1 MLKVKQYRPL
11 PHLISPCSLKANKF
25 LVSMMKI
32 QKICLVKKKTLL
44 LQIQI
49 QQKINKKKT
58 IIQKRFRY
66 SPPKDDIGW

>member
-1 MLKVKQYRPL
+1 
-11 PHLISPCSLKANKF
+11 
-25 LVSMMKI
+25 MMKI

-58 IIQKRFRY
+58 IKQKRFRY

>member
-1 MLKVKQYRPL
+1 
-11 PHLISPCSLKANKF
+11 
-25 LVSMMKI
+25 MMKI

-49 QQKINKKKT
+49 QQKINKKNP

>member
-1 MLKVKQYRPL
+1 M

-49 QQKINKKKT
+49 QQKINKKKLKYKKDLD
-58 IIQKRFRY
+58 ILLQKMT
-66 SPPKDDIGW
+66 